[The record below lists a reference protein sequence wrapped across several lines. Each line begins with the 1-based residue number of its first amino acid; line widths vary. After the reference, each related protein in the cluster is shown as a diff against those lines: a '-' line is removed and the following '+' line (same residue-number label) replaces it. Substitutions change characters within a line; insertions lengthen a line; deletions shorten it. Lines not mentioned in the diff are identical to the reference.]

1 MFEILDPKKISE
13 QLKNASEVKVTP
25 AGPRGIDKL
34 KLATV
39 RFLRKTA
46 EGTAKAFENP
56 ELGIPLV
63 AGGMVAAFAYVQS
76 NFGGKQ
82 GFSDELLYGGVSA
95 FALGAGVGG
104 ITADF
109 SAKKLRNLEYKLV
122 KKIQADRPSLLQRRQ
137 IKGAQY
143 A

>member
-1 MFEILDPKKISE
+1 MMKVVDPKTISE
-13 QLKNASEVKVTP
+13 NLKKASQIEVTP
-25 AGPRGIDKL
+25 AGPKGIDKL

-39 RFLRKTA
+39 RFLRRAA
-46 EGTAKAFENP
+46 EETVKAFENP

-63 AGGMVAAFAYVQS
+63 SGGMFATFAYVQS
-76 NFGGKQ
+76 NFGGKH
-82 GFSDELLYGGVSA
+82 GFSDDLLYGGVSA
-95 FALGAGVGG
+95 MALGVGGG

-109 SAKKLRNLEYKLV
+109 TAKKLRNLEYKLV

-137 IKGAQY
+137 IKGSQY

>member
-1 MFEILDPKKISE
+1 MMKVVAPETISE
-13 QLKNASEVKVTP
+13 NLKKASQIEVTP
-25 AGPRGIDKL
+25 AGPKGIDKL

-46 EGTAKAFENP
+46 EGTAKAFNKP
-56 ELGIPLV
+56 ELGMPLV
-63 AGGMVAAFAYVQS
+63 AGGIVASFAYWQS
-76 NFGGKQ
+76 NFGGKV
-82 GFSDELLYGGVSA
+82 GFSKELLIGGVSA

-109 SAKKLRNLEYKLV
+109 SAQKLRNLEYKLV
-122 KKIQADRPSLLQRRQ
+122 KKIQAERPSLLQRRQ

>member
-1 MFEILDPKKISE
+1 MKVIDPKEISE
-13 QLKNASEVKVTP
+13 QIKKASEVEVTP
-25 AGPRGIDKL
+25 AGPKGIDKL

-39 RFLRKTA
+39 RFLRKSA
-46 EGTAKAFENP
+46 EGTVKAFENP

-63 AGGMVAAFAYVQS
+63 GGGLVVAFAYWQS

-95 FALGAGVGG
+95 MALGVGGG

-109 SAKKLRNLEYKLV
+109 TAKKLRNLEYKLV
-122 KKIQADRPSLLQRRQ
+122 KKIQAGRPSLLQRRQ
-137 IKGAQY
+137 LKGAQY

>member
-1 MFEILDPKKISE
+1 MKVIDPKEISE
-13 QLKNASEVKVTP
+13 QIKKASEVEVTP
-25 AGPRGIDKL
+25 AGPKGIDKL

-39 RFLRKTA
+39 RFLRKSA
-46 EGTAKAFENP
+46 EGTVKAFENP

-63 AGGMVAAFAYVQS
+63 GGGLVAAFAYWQS

-95 FALGAGVGG
+95 MALGVGGG

-109 SAKKLRNLEYKLV
+109 TAKKLRNLEYKLV
-122 KKIQADRPSLLQRRQ
+122 KKIQADRPSLLRRRQ
-137 IKGAQY
+137 MKGTQY

>member
-39 RFLRKTA
+39 RFLLKTA

-56 ELGIPLV
+56 ELGIPLIV
-63 AGGMVAAFAYVQS
+63 GGMVATFAYWES

-95 FALGAGVGG
+95 MALGVGG
-104 ITADF
+104 GLTSHLAV
-109 SAKKLRNLEYKLV
+109 KGLKNLEYKLV

-137 IKGAQY
+137 MKGAQY